1 MRERMNTEE
10 FVARVTA
17 PLKETVPLSA
27 DFDAKLMR
35 AVEAAARPWWQRRH
49 SFSVSPIGGVAL
61 AASFAGLVF
70 LLGLGA
76 GTRRDVPA
84 GTVATAGAVQAADTV
99 HIVRFVFADPAARS
113 VSIAGD
119 FNGWSPGATQ
129 LVPAEVSGL
138 WVVSIALTPG
148 RHEYAFVVDGERW
161 VADPFA
167 LTTRDEFGQESS
179 VVRVGGDVTRG
190 V

>member
-17 PLKETVPLSA
+17 PLKEDVTLSA
-27 DFDAKLMR
+27 GFDAKVMR
-35 AVEAAARPWWQRRH
+35 AVEAAARPWWQRRR
-49 SFSVSPIGGVAL
+49 SFTVTPVGGIAL
-61 AASFAGLVF
+61 AASFAGLIF

-76 GTRRDVPA
+76 GSVREAPS
-84 GTVATAGAVQAADTV
+84 GTTAAVATTTDTV
-99 HIVRFVFADPAARS
+99 HVVRFVFADPEARS

-119 FNGWSPGATQ
+119 FNGWSPAATP
-129 LVPAEVSGL
+129 LEPVAAEGVWAVSVPLS
-138 WVVSIALTPG
+138 PG

-167 LTTRDEFGQESS
+167 HTRRDEFGQESS
-179 VVRVGGDVTRG
+179 VVRVGGDVMRG
-190 V
+190 A